1 MSVRITV
8 ALNTE
13 SFPLLRE
20 TLETE
25 FRVLSK
31 GQNPELAR
39 ALVIAAAEG
48 VSSDELDRFPNIELV
63 AVFGVG
69 LDGLDLEHLHSR
81 KLLLANTPS
90 VLDDSVAEHA
100 MALMLAASRK
110 IREADEFIRDGRW
123 GKEVFPLAHGLR
135 GKRCGI
141 AGLGGI
147 GHKIATLAKVFGL
160 ELAYHG
166 RRRQENVAY
175 KYFDSLIDL
184 AKESDILVLALPGG
198 EETQGIV
205 NRAVLQALGA
215 QGLLV
220 NIARGSVVNEEALIQ
235 TLQTGELGAAAL
247 DVYSNEPN
255 ISNELSLIPNAV
267 LTPHIG
273 CATYEARR
281 AMSEFTMENL
291 RAHFSGRPIPGLCQR

>member
-1 MSVRITV
+1 MSSKITV
-8 ALNTE
+8 ALNTA
-13 SFPLLRE
+13 SFPVLKE

-25 FRVLSK
+25 FQVFSDE
-31 GQNPELAR
+31 QDPELVR
-39 ALVIAAAEG
+39 GMVVAAAEG
-48 VSSDELDRFPNIELV
+48 ATSDEIDRFPNIEIV
-63 AVFGVG
+63 TVYGVG
-69 LDGLDLEHLHSR
+69 LDGLDLDHLNSR

-123 GKEVFPLAHGLR
+123 GKEIFPLAHGLR

-141 AGLGGI
+141 VGLGGI

-175 KYFDSLIDL
+175 KYFDKLIDL

-215 QGLLV
+215 QGLLI
-220 NIARGSVVNEEALIQ
+220 NIARGSVVDEEALVQ

-255 ISNELSLIPNAV
+255 ISNELSLIPNVV

>member
-1 MSVRITV
+1 MSCQITV

-13 SFPLLRE
+13 SFPVLRE

-81 KLLLANTPS
+81 KLFLANTPS

-110 IREADEFIRDGRW
+110 VREADEFIRDGRW
-123 GKEVFPLAHGLR
+123 GKEIFPLAHGLW

-141 AGLGGI
+141 VGLGGI

-175 KYFDSLIDL
+175 KYFDKLIDL

-215 QGLLV
+215 QGLLI
-220 NIARGSVVNEEALIQ
+220 NIARGSVVDEEALVQ

-255 ISNELSLIPNAV
+255 ISNELSLIPNVV

-291 RAHFSGRPIPGLCQR
+291 RAHFSGQPIPGLCQR

>member
-31 GQNPELAR
+31 GQSPELAR

>member
-1 MSVRITV
+1 
-8 ALNTE
+8 
-13 SFPLLRE
+13 
-20 TLETE
+20 
-25 FRVLSK
+25 
-31 GQNPELAR
+31 
-39 ALVIAAAEG
+39 

-123 GKEVFPLAHGLR
+123 GKEIFPLAHGLR

-141 AGLGGI
+141 VGLGGI

-175 KYFDSLIDL
+175 KYFDKLIDL

-215 QGLLV
+215 QGLLI
-220 NIARGSVVNEEALIQ
+220 NIARGSVVDEEALVQ

-255 ISNELSLIPNAV
+255 ISNELSLIPNVV

-291 RAHFSGRPIPGLCQR
+291 RAHFSGQPIPGLCQR